1 MQDPSRTGSD
11 PNVMT
16 LEWNELWKQCM
27 EGSRQATEL
36 LTERL
41 YPIVESVCVR
51 RVRNSEDVPDLVQ
64 RIMVSFLRDDK
75 RKLRLFDPDRGVP
88 LSVYVVVVASR
99 SLIDWSRSKEASQA
113 AKTMSLSDVAYMLE
127 TPSTAERD
135 LEMRELCDAVRKL
148 PHREQLAIHLRLDGL
163 GSAEIGKVI
172 DLSKGGVD
180 KLLWKARRE
189 LRILLDSESGWSNQR
204 LGT

>member
-1 MQDPSRTGSD
+1 MEDPSRTRSD
-11 PNVMT
+11 TNVMG

-36 LTERL
+36 LTEGL

-64 RIMVSFLRDDK
+64 RIMVSLLRDDM

-99 SLIDWSRSKEASQA
+99 LLIDWSRSKEASQA
-113 AKTMSLSDVAYMLE
+113 AKTMSLSDVTHMLE
-127 TPSTAERD
+127 TPPTAERD
-135 LEMRELCDAVRKL
+135 LEMRELCDALRKL
-148 PHREQLAIHLRLDGL
+148 PAREQLAIHLRLGGL

-189 LRILLDSESGWSNQR
+189 LRMLLDSESN
-204 LGT
+204 